1 MYFKNIVVIETPKDL
16 LKAAEEYFNWAVD
29 HPILTEEATV
39 YRGDVVRYDKPKV
52 RVLSIGGLATRM
64 GYTERSLRKLCASSP
79 EFADALER
87 IEDAI
92 RVQRLEHG
100 HAGTINAQ
108 MAMRELGMVEK
119 TEVLR
124 TDIKMEFT
132 GEELSRELKKR
143 GLTADFVGDVLE
155 DVTYE
160 EIDAGGSRIT
170 GG

>member
-1 MYFKNIVVIETPKDL
+1 MFFKNIVAIEKPKDL
-16 LKAAEEYFNWAVD
+16 LKAAEEYFNWAYD

-52 RVLSIGGLATRM
+52 RVVSIGGLASRIGM
-64 GYTERSLRKLCASSP
+64 TERALRKLCLSST
-79 EFADALER
+79 EFADCLER

-92 RVQRLEHG
+92 RTQRLEHG

-119 TEVLR
+119 TEVVR

-132 GEELSRELKKR
+132 GVELDREMKKR
-143 GLTADFVGDVLE
+143 GLTLDFLGDVLE

-160 EIDAGGSRIT
+160 EVDEGRA
-170 GG
+170 